1 MHCNFA
7 ENISYFMYEVLIVFQ
22 IFNPAICQQI
32 YYILCFPGWMFFLF
46 LTNYTAWYHINM
58 FIRRWISRVCYVGTI
73 PIFLDQFFSYRVF
86 WLWLPF
92 PAPSR
97 STPPSHV
104 HRVSVFI
111 LSIGGLQPLILRVIK
126 AVFVDYYY
134 FGGIWEMNLAFKG
147 TGEEKESYGLGHLWI
162 LRKLFE
168 LGKEVLAQSLDD
180 SELMVSNQ

>member
-1 MHCNFA
+1 M
-7 ENISYFMYEVLIVFQ
+7 
-22 IFNPAICQQI
+22 
-32 YYILCFPGWMFFLF
+32 
-46 LTNYTAWYHINM
+46 
-58 FIRRWISRVCYVGTI
+58 
-73 PIFLDQFFSYRVF
+73 
-86 WLWLPF
+86 
-92 PAPSR
+92 
-97 STPPSHV
+97 
-104 HRVSVFI
+104 
-111 LSIGGLQPLILRVIK
+111 RVIK